1 MIHPTNRLLELC
13 LMKFHVEDQIG
24 IDNTQLIPRCK
35 KAERETMADFSTC
48 PPMYVGEY
56 CEHLNPCHTG
66 PGPRCQNGGTCNM
79 EMSVTNGPTF
89 SCTCPVGYS
98 ASLCEIVVQNS
109 CNSNPCLNGGTCTLV
124 TLTNYTCSCA
134 VGYRGRHC
142 QLPDHCASQ
151 PCRNSASC
159 HSLKDTYR
167 CTCARGFTG
176 TNCTTDIDECR
187 QDLCVNG
194 RCINTVGSYRCNCSP
209 GYTGLNCDSQY
220 IPCDPSP
227 CINGGTC
234 RHVDTFNYQCS
245 CPPGYAYTSDPC
257 FVWSAFAKFRLP
269 FNGIDA

>member
-1 MIHPTNRLLELC
+1 
-13 LMKFHVEDQIG
+13 MKSNYFEPLRGSH
-24 IDNTQLIPRCK
+24 
-35 KAERETMADFSTC
+35 
-48 PPMYVGEY
+48 
-56 CEHLNPCHTG
+56 
-66 PGPRCQNGGTCNM
+66 
-79 EMSVTNGPTF
+79 
-89 SCTCPVGYS
+89 
-98 ASLCEIVVQNS
+98 SL
-109 CNSNPCLNGGTCTLV
+109 
-124 TLTNYTCSCA
+124 
-134 VGYRGRHC
+134 GRHC

-187 QDLCVNG
+187 QDLCVHG

-234 RHVDTFNYQCS
+234 RQVDTFNYQCS
-245 CPPGYAYTSDPC
+245 CPPVVSEP
-257 FVWSAFAKFRLP
+257 SAVFSRVVYFLLES
-269 FNGIDA
+269 F